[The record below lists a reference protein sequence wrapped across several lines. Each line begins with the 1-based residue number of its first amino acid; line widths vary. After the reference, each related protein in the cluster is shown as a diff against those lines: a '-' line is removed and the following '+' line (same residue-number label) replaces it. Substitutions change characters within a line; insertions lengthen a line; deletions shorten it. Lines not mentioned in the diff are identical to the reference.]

1 MEIEG
6 RKKGEMAVP
15 SEKGIARGAGNAVIH
30 KKSIWKKAAQRWQL
44 YLFLL
49 IPVVYLIIFCYW
61 PMAGVQIAFR
71 KYKIRL
77 GIWGSQW
84 VGWYQFEKF
93 FTSFYFGRVLGNTLR
108 LSLYS
113 LIVGFPLP
121 VIFALQLN
129 AMRSAKGR
137 KFIQTVT
144 YMPHFI
150 STVVMVGIINQMLN
164 PTFGI
169 YGRIFRMLYG
179 GNATPPNLLL
189 SSAAFPHIYVLS
201 GVWQG
206 LGWSTIIYTAAL
218 SAVDPS
224 LHEAA
229 TIDGANRLQRIV
241 HVDFPAILPTVS
253 ITLILRF
260 GGIMG
265 IGFDKTYLLQN
276 GANLVTSE
284 VIATYVYKQAFDSSN
299 MDYSYATAIGL
310 FNSVIGLFM
319 LALVNWISRKVS
331 DSSLW

>member
-1 MEIEG
+1 
-6 RKKGEMAVP
+6 MAVKRA
-15 SEKGIARGAGNAVIH
+15 EARTGRVIH
-30 KKSIWKKAAQRWQL
+30 RKSIWMKAAQRWQL

-93 FTSFYFGRVLGNTLR
+93 FSSYYFGRVVGNTLR

-121 VIFALQLN
+121 VVFALQLN
-129 AMRSAKGR
+129 AMRAARGR
-137 KFIQTVT
+137 KLVQTVT

-164 PTFGI
+164 PTFGLFGKF
-169 YGRIFRMLYG
+169 YRMING
-179 GNATPPNLLL
+179 MGSTPPNLLL
-189 SSAAFPHIYVLS
+189 SSGAFPHIYVLS
-201 GVWQG
+201 GIWQG

-229 TIDGANRLQRIV
+229 TIDGATRFQRIL
-241 HVDFPAILPTVS
+241 HVDFPTIVPTVS

-260 GGIMG
+260 GSIMG

-276 GANLVTSE
+276 NANLVTSE
-284 VIATYVYKQAFDSSN
+284 VIATFVYKQAFDSSN
-299 MDYSYATAIGL
+299 MDYSYASAIGL

-319 LALVNWISRKVS
+319 LALMNQISRKVS
-331 DSSLW
+331 ESSLW